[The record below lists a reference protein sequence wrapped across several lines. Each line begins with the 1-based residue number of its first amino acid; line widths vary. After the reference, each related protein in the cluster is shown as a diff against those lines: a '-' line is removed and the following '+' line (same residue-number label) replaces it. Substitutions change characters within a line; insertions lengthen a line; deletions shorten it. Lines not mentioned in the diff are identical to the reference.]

1 VNIDLDVVLIR
12 GAPGAGKSTLGRRL
26 RAALTAAAVVEV
38 DDLRT
43 MLSQVDWA
51 NRRHHDQA
59 LAGMFALAR
68 GLLGAGVR
76 PVVVID
82 TLSRSRMLHVH
93 TWLEGEGYRHHTV
106 SLWVEPSQLRARL
119 EQRESGFREWEPSA
133 VLNDE
138 VLATRWPQET
148 LLDAGAL
155 GRDELADRVL
165 RCLADLRA
173 PEEVAS

>member
-1 VNIDLDVVLIR
+1 MNIDLDVVLVR

-26 RAALTAAAVVEV
+26 RKTLTQAAVVEV
-38 DDLRT
+38 DELRA

-51 NRRHHDQA
+51 SRRHHDQA
-59 LAGMFALAR
+59 LEGMFALVR
-68 GLLGAGVR
+68 GFLGAGVR

-82 TLSRSRMLHVH
+82 TLSRSRLLHVRA
-93 TWLEGEGYRHHTV
+93 WLDREGYRHHTL
-106 SLWVEPSQLRARL
+106 SLWVEPSALRTRL

-148 LLDAGAL
+148 LIDAGTL
-155 GRDELADRVL
+155 GRDELAELVL
-165 RCLADLRA
+165 RRLTTDLQAR
-173 PEEVAS
+173 EVAS